1 MVRCM
6 AGHVRGF
13 SVVGLLAIG
22 ALLCTA
28 PAQAVVARGPNGP
41 IGYLPLNGEGP
52 GKATPF
58 NAAGNLDYHGG
69 PVMHSNAS
77 YAIFWAPSGFSFAP
91 GYKSATIQ
99 YLQNVAAD
107 SGKATNVYAVG

>member
-1 MVRCM
+1 MVQ
-6 AGHVRGF
+6 
-13 SVVGLLAIG
+13 SVEGRVCGLSLVGLLAIG
-22 ALLCTA
+22 ALVCAA
-28 PAQAVVARGPNGP
+28 PAQAVVAKGPNGP
-41 IGYLPLNGEGP
+41 VGYLPLNGEGP

-91 GYKSATIQ
+91 GYKAATIK

-107 SGKATNVYAVG
+107 